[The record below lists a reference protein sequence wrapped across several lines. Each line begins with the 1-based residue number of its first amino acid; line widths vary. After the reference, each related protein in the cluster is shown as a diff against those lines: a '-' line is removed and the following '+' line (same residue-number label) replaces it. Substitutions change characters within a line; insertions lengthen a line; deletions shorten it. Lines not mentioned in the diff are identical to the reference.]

1 MAEKIKAECEDKC
14 NEIKEKDD
22 FTLLRRQYEKT
33 VKEIYEDEYK
43 KEFPYEVGFEMQL
56 EMKETKEKIKDA
68 EHEMGKKLRNLRKT
82 VEEVEA
88 HLSIIPE
95 GEYETVIK
103 VLKKYEI
110 VNKEGKLNV

>member
-1 MAEKIKAECEDKC
+1 
-14 NEIKEKDD
+14 
-22 FTLLRRQYEKT
+22 
-33 VKEIYEDEYK
+33 
-43 KEFPYEVGFEMQL
+43 MQL
-56 EMKETKEKIKDA
+56 EMKETKEKLTDA
-68 EHEMGKKLRNLRKT
+68 EHEMAEKLRDLRKT

-103 VLKKYEI
+103 VLKKYGI